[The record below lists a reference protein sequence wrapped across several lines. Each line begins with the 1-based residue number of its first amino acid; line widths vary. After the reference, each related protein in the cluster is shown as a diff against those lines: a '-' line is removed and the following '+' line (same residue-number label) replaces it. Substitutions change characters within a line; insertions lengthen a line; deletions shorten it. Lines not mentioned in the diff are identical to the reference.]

1 MISKASETYHTPAL
15 VKEVV
20 DVLSVGPG
28 ANCIDATLGDGG
40 HAAAILKNTSPN
52 GQLLGIDGDPQALIR
67 AQARLGQ
74 FADRLILSNEN
85 FSSLEKIVGH
95 YTFYP
100 VLGIILDL
108 GISSWQLE
116 AGNRG
121 FSFKEDIPLD
131 MRINPTQSITA
142 SEVVNGFSPEELTKV
157 ITKYGEEPHAKR
169 IALSIIRHRP
179 LNTAIEL
186 ARVIEACIPRHG
198 RRLHPATRTFQAI
211 RILVN
216 QELENL
222 ETVLRQAIRVLAIG
236 GRLAVIAYHSL
247 EDRIVKTFMR
257 RESSNCLCPTHQPEC
272 TCDHRATLKI
282 LTKKVI
288 KASMQERFDNPR
300 VRSARLRACALLQN
314 P

>member
-1 MISKASETYHTPAL
+1 MISKTPESYHTPAL

-20 DVLSVGPG
+20 DILSVGPG
-28 ANCIDATLGDGG
+28 GNCIDATIGDGG
-40 HAAAILKNTSPN
+40 HAAAILKTTSPN

-67 AQARLGQ
+67 VRARLGQ

-85 FSSLEKIVGH
+85 FSSLESIVDH
-95 YTFYP
+95 YSFHP

-121 FSFKEDIPLD
+121 FSFSEDIPLD
-131 MRINPTQSITA
+131 MRINPSQSLTA
-142 SEVVNGFSPEELTKV
+142 SEVVNGFSPEELTEV
-157 ITKYGEEPHAKR
+157 IKKYGEEPHAKR

-179 LNTAIEL
+179 LKTAIEL
-186 ARVIEACIPRHG
+186 ARVIEACVPRHG

-222 ETVLRQAIRVLAIG
+222 ETVLRQAIRVLAMG

-257 RESSNCLCPTHQPEC
+257 RESSNCLCPPYQLEC
-272 TCDHRATLKI
+272 NCDHRATLRI

-288 KASMQERFDNPR
+288 KASIQERLDNPR

-314 P
+314 T